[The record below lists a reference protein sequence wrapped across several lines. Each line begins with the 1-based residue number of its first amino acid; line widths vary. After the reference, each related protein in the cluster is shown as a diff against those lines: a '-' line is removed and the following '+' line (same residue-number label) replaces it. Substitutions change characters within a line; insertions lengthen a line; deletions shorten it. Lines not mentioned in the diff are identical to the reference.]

1 MNRKCLLLI
10 PLFFSSVIITA
21 CDNKPAVKT
30 TMEPEVGVVTLAPSS
45 VNIKSELPGRA
56 LAFEIAEIRP
66 QVGGIIIKRNFV
78 EGDKVSKGESLY
90 QIDPAPLQ
98 ARLDSAKGALAKAQ
112 ATANNVRL
120 TLNRQSALIK
130 SNYVSRQDY
139 DTTRSQLNEAQA
151 NVAVAKAD
159 LEQATINLRYANVT
173 SPIDG
178 ISGKSSVTVGALV
191 TANQENSLVTVQ
203 RLDPIYVDLT
213 QSVQDFLRLKEE
225 KANGKIAQ
233 QQGKIAQQQGKI
245 PVELMLENGKPYR
258 HTGTLEFSDPAVD
271 ETTGSVTL
279 RAIFPNPEGE
289 ILPGMYVT
297 ALLDEG
303 SQQNVLMVPQQGIT
317 HNEQGKATALILD
330 QENVVQLR
338 EINAVK
344 AVGNQWLVTAG
355 LRPGDRVIVSGLQ
368 RIRPGSKARVLPSKL
383 NTPDTVAEQ

>member
-139 DTTRSQLNEAQA
+139 DTTLSQLNEAQA

-233 QQGKIAQQQGKI
+233 QQGKI

-279 RAIFPNPEGE
+279 RAVFPNPQGE

-368 RIRPGSKARVLPSKL
+368 RIRPGIKARVLPSKL

>member
-30 TMEPEVGVVTLAPSS
+30 AMEPEVGVVTLAPSS

-191 TANQENSLVTVQ
+191 TANQENALVTVQ

-225 KANGKIAQ
+225 KAN
-233 QQGKIAQQQGKI
+233 GKIAQQQGKI

-279 RAIFPNPEGE
+279 RAVFPNPEGE

-355 LRPGDRVIVSGLQ
+355 LHPGDRVIVSGLQ
-368 RIRPGSKARVLPSKL
+368 RIRPGIKARVLPSKL
-383 NTPDTVAEQ
+383 NAPDTVAEQ

>member
-30 TMEPEVGVVTLAPSS
+30 TMEPEVGVVTLVPSS

-159 LEQATINLRYANVT
+159 LEQATINLQYANVT

-233 QQGKIAQQQGKI
+233 QQGKI

-279 RAIFPNPEGE
+279 RAVFPNPEGE

>member
-139 DTTRSQLNEAQA
+139 DTTRTQLNEAQA

-233 QQGKIAQQQGKI
+233 QQGKI

-279 RAIFPNPEGE
+279 RAVFPNPEGE

-368 RIRPGSKARVLPSKL
+368 RIRPGIKARVLPSKL
-383 NTPDTVAEQ
+383 NTSDTVAEQ

>member
-21 CDNKPAVKT
+21 CDNKPAVKAA
-30 TMEPEVGVVTLAPSS
+30 MEPEVGVVTLAPSS

-191 TANQENSLVTVQ
+191 TANQENALVTVQ

-225 KANGKIAQ
+225 KANGQ
-233 QQGKIAQQQGKI
+233 IAQQQGKI

-279 RAIFPNPEGE
+279 RAVFPNPEGE

-344 AVGNQWLVTAG
+344 AVGNQLLVTAG
-355 LRPGDRVIVSGLQ
+355 LHPGDRVIVSGLQ
-368 RIRPGSKARVLPSKL
+368 RIRPGIKARVHPSKL

>member
-21 CDNKPAVKT
+21 CDNKPAVKNT
-30 TMEPEVGVVTLAPSS
+30 AIEPEVGVITLAPSS

-56 LAFEIAEIRP
+56 VSFEIAEIRP
-66 QVGGIIIKRNFV
+66 QVGGIIIKRNFI
-78 EGDKVSKGESLY
+78 EGDKVSKGASLY

-98 ARLDSAKGALAKAQ
+98 AQLDSAKGALAKAL

-120 TLNRQSALIK
+120 TLNRQSALLK

-173 SPIDG
+173 SPIYG

-191 TANQENSLVTVQ
+191 TANQQNALVTVQ

-233 QQGKIAQQQGKI
+233 QQGKI

-258 HTGTLEFSDPAVD
+258 HTGTLEFADPAVD

-279 RAIFPNPEGE
+279 RAVFPNPEGE

-303 SQQNVLMVPQQGIT
+303 SQQNVLMVPQQGVT
-317 HNEQGKATALILD
+317 HNAQGKATVLLLD

-368 RIRPGSKARVLPSKL
+368 RIRPGVKARVLPSKL
-383 NTPDTVAEQ
+383 NPPDAVTKQ

>member
-120 TLNRQSALIK
+120 TLNRQSALIQ

-233 QQGKIAQQQGKI
+233 QQGKI

-279 RAIFPNPEGE
+279 RAVFPNPEGE

>member
-10 PLFFSSVIITA
+10 PLFFSSAIITA

-30 TMEPEVGVVTLAPSS
+30 TAMAPEVGVVTLAPSS

-56 LAFEIAEIRP
+56 VSFEIAEIRP
-66 QVGGIIIKRNFV
+66 QVGGIIIKRNFI

-98 ARLDSAKGALAKAQ
+98 ARLDSAKGALAKAM
-112 ATANNVRL
+112 ATANNIRL

-151 NVAVAKAD
+151 NVAVAKAE

-173 SPIDG
+173 SPIEG

-191 TANQENSLVTVQ
+191 TANQENALVTVQ

-225 KANGKIAQ
+225 KANGQIAQ
-233 QQGKIAQQQGKI
+233 QQVKI

-279 RAIFPNPEGE
+279 RAVFPNPEGE

-330 QENVVQLR
+330 PENVVQLR

-368 RIRPGSKARVLPSKL
+368 RIRPGIKARVLPSKL
-383 NTPDTVAEQ
+383 NTPDAVTEQ

>member
-78 EGDKVSKGESLY
+78 EGDKVRKGESLY

-139 DTTRSQLNEAQA
+139 DTTRTQLNEAQA

-191 TANQENSLVTVQ
+191 TANQENALVTVQ

-225 KANGKIAQ
+225 KANGQ
-233 QQGKIAQQQGKI
+233 IAQQQGKI

-279 RAIFPNPEGE
+279 RAVFPNPEGE

-368 RIRPGSKARVLPSKL
+368 RIRPGIKARVLPSKL
-383 NTPDTVAEQ
+383 NTSDTVAEQ

>member
-30 TMEPEVGVVTLAPSS
+30 AMEPEVGVVTLAPSS

-139 DTTRSQLNEAQA
+139 DTTRTQLNEAQA

-191 TANQENSLVTVQ
+191 TANQENALVTVQ

-225 KANGKIAQ
+225 KANGQ
-233 QQGKIAQQQGKI
+233 IAQQQGKI

-279 RAIFPNPEGE
+279 RAVFPNPEGE

-317 HNEQGKATALILD
+317 HNEQGKATTLILD

-368 RIRPGSKARVLPSKL
+368 RIRPGMKARVLPSKL

>member
-1 MNRKCLLLI
+1 MNRKYLLLI
-10 PLFFSSVIITA
+10 PLFFSSIIITA

-30 TMEPEVGVVTLAPSS
+30 AMEPEVGVITLAPSS

-191 TANQENSLVTVQ
+191 TANQENALVTVQ

-225 KANGKIAQ
+225 KANGQ
-233 QQGKIAQQQGKI
+233 IAQQQGKI

-279 RAIFPNPEGE
+279 RAVFPNPEGE

-368 RIRPGSKARVLPSKL
+368 RIRPGIKARVLPSKL

>member
-213 QSVQDFLRLKEE
+213 QTVQDFLRLKEE
-225 KANGKIAQ
+225 KAN
-233 QQGKIAQQQGKI
+233 GKIAQQQGKI

-317 HNEQGKATALILD
+317 HNEQGKATTLILD

-383 NTPDTVAEQ
+383 STPDTVAEQ

>member
-30 TMEPEVGVVTLAPSS
+30 AMEPEVGVVTLAPSS

-191 TANQENSLVTVQ
+191 TANQENALVTVQ

-225 KANGKIAQ
+225 KANGQ
-233 QQGKIAQQQGKI
+233 IAQQQGKI

-279 RAIFPNPEGE
+279 RAVFPNPEGE

-303 SQQNVLMVPQQGIT
+303 SQQNVLIVPQQGIT

-368 RIRPGSKARVLPSKL
+368 RIRPGIKARVLPSKL

>member
-21 CDNKPAVKT
+21 CDNKPAVET
-30 TMEPEVGVVTLAPSS
+30 AMEPEVGVVTLAPSS

-56 LAFEIAEIRP
+56 LAYEIAEIRP
-66 QVGGIIIKRNFV
+66 QVGGIIIKRNFI

-191 TANQENSLVTVQ
+191 TANQENALVTVQ

-225 KANGKIAQ
+225 KAN
-233 QQGKIAQQQGKI
+233 GKIAQQQGKI

-279 RAIFPNPEGE
+279 RAVFPNPEGE

-368 RIRPGSKARVLPSKL
+368 RIRPGIKARVLPSKL
-383 NTPDTVAEQ
+383 NAPDTVAEQ

>member
-30 TMEPEVGVVTLAPSS
+30 AMEPEVGVVTLAPSS

-191 TANQENSLVTVQ
+191 TANQENALVTVQ

-225 KANGKIAQ
+225 KANGQ
-233 QQGKIAQQQGKI
+233 IAQQQGKI

-258 HTGTLEFSDPAVD
+258 HTGKLEFSDPAVD

-279 RAIFPNPEGE
+279 RAVFPNPEGE

-355 LRPGDRVIVSGLQ
+355 LHPGDRVIVSGLQ
-368 RIRPGSKARVLPSKL
+368 RIRPGIKARVLPSKL
-383 NTPDTVAEQ
+383 TTPDAGTEQ

>member
-30 TMEPEVGVVTLAPSS
+30 AMEPEVGVVTLAPSS

-191 TANQENSLVTVQ
+191 TANQENALVTVQ

-225 KANGKIAQ
+225 KANGQ
-233 QQGKIAQQQGKI
+233 IAQQQGKI

-279 RAIFPNPEGE
+279 RAVFPNPEGE

-368 RIRPGSKARVLPSKL
+368 RIRPGIKARVLPSKL
-383 NTPDTVAEQ
+383 TTPDAGTEQ

>member
-30 TMEPEVGVVTLAPSS
+30 AMEPEVGVVTLAPSS

-191 TANQENSLVTVQ
+191 TANQENALVTVQ

-225 KANGKIAQ
+225 KANGQ
-233 QQGKIAQQQGKI
+233 IAQQQGKI

-279 RAIFPNPEGE
+279 RAVFPNPEGE

>member
-30 TMEPEVGVVTLAPSS
+30 AMEPEVGVVTLAPSS

-191 TANQENSLVTVQ
+191 TANQENALVTVQ

-225 KANGKIAQ
+225 KANGQ
-233 QQGKIAQQQGKI
+233 IAQQQGKI

-279 RAIFPNPEGE
+279 RAVFPNPEGE

-355 LRPGDRVIVSGLQ
+355 LHPSDRVIVSGLQ
-368 RIRPGSKARVLPSKL
+368 RIRPGIKARVLPSKL

>member
-30 TMEPEVGVVTLAPSS
+30 AMEPEVGVVTLAPSS

-112 ATANNVRL
+112 ATTNNVRL

-139 DTTRSQLNEAQA
+139 DTTRTQLNEAQA

-191 TANQENSLVTVQ
+191 TANQENALVTVQ

-225 KANGKIAQ
+225 KANGQ
-233 QQGKIAQQQGKI
+233 IAQQQGKI

-279 RAIFPNPEGE
+279 RAVFPNPEGE

-355 LRPGDRVIVSGLQ
+355 LHPGDRVIVSGLQ
-368 RIRPGSKARVLPSKL
+368 RIRPGIKARVLPSKL

>member
-120 TLNRQSALIK
+120 TLNRQSALIQ

-233 QQGKIAQQQGKI
+233 QQGKI

-279 RAIFPNPEGE
+279 RAVFPNPEGE

-317 HNEQGKATALILD
+317 HNEQGKATTLILD

>member
-30 TMEPEVGVVTLAPSS
+30 PSMEPEVGVVTLAPSS

-56 LAFEIAEIRP
+56 VSFEIAEIRP
-66 QVGGIIIKRNFV
+66 QVGGIIIKRNFI

-98 ARLDSAKGALAKAQ
+98 ARLDAARGALAKAQ

-139 DTTRSQLNEAQA
+139 DTTRSQLNEAEA

-173 SPIDG
+173 SPIEG

-191 TANQENSLVTVQ
+191 TANQGNALVTVQ

-225 KANGKIAQ
+225 KASGKIAQ
-233 QQGKIAQQQGKI
+233 QKGKI

-258 HTGTLEFSDPAVD
+258 YTGTLEFSDPAVD

-279 RAIFPNPEGE
+279 RAVFPNPQGE

-303 SQQNVLMVPQQGIT
+303 NQQNVLMVPQQGIT
-317 HNEQGKATALILD
+317 HNAQGKATALILD

-344 AVGNQWLVTAG
+344 AVGNQWLVTTG
-355 LRPGDRVIVSGLQ
+355 LHPGDRVIVSGLQ
-368 RIRPGSKARVLPSKL
+368 RIRPGIKARILAAKT
-383 NTPDTVAEQ
+383 NTPDAVTEQ

>member
-30 TMEPEVGVVTLAPSS
+30 AMEPEVGVVTLAPSS

-66 QVGGIIIKRNFV
+66 QVGGIIIKRNFI

-191 TANQENSLVTVQ
+191 TANQENALVTVQ

-225 KANGKIAQ
+225 KANGQ
-233 QQGKIAQQQGKI
+233 IAQQQGKI

-279 RAIFPNPEGE
+279 RAVFPNPEGE

-330 QENVVQLR
+330 QENVVQQR

-368 RIRPGSKARVLPSKL
+368 RIRPGMKARVLPSKL
-383 NTPDTVAEQ
+383 NIPDTVAEQ

>member
-30 TMEPEVGVVTLAPSS
+30 AMEPEVGVVTLAPSS

-56 LAFEIAEIRP
+56 VSFEIAEIRP
-66 QVGGIIIKRNFV
+66 QVGGIIIKRNFI

-98 ARLDSAKGALAKAQ
+98 ARLDAARGALAKAQ

-173 SPIDG
+173 SPIEG

-191 TANQENSLVTVQ
+191 TANQGNALVTVQ

-225 KANGKIAQ
+225 KASGKIAQ
-233 QQGKIAQQQGKI
+233 QKGKI

-258 HTGTLEFSDPAVD
+258 YTGTLEFSDPAVD
-271 ETTGSVTL
+271 ENTGSVTL
-279 RAIFPNPEGE
+279 RAVFPNPEGE

-317 HNEQGKATALILD
+317 HNAQGKATALILD

-344 AVGNQWLVTAG
+344 AVGNQWLVTTG
-355 LRPGDRVIVSGLQ
+355 LHPGDRVIVSGLQ
-368 RIRPGSKARVLPSKL
+368 RIRPGIKARILAAKP
-383 NTPDTVAEQ
+383 NTPDTVTEQ

>member
-10 PLFFSSVIITA
+10 PLFFSSIIITA

-30 TMEPEVGVVTLAPSS
+30 AMEPEVGVVTLAPSS

-191 TANQENSLVTVQ
+191 TANQENALVTVQ

-225 KANGKIAQ
+225 KANGQ
-233 QQGKIAQQQGKI
+233 IAQQQGKI

-279 RAIFPNPEGE
+279 RAVFPNPEGE

-368 RIRPGSKARVLPSKL
+368 RIRPGIKARALPSKL

>member
-1 MNRKCLLLI
+1 MNRKCLLLV
-10 PLFFSSVIITA
+10 PLFFSTAIITA
-21 CDNKPAVKT
+21 CDNKPSEKPTAMT
-30 TMEPEVGVVTLAPSS
+30 PEVGVITLAPSS

-56 LAFEIAEIRP
+56 VAFEIAEIRP
-66 QVGGIIIKRNFV
+66 QVGGIIIKRNFA

-98 ARLDSAKGALAKAQ
+98 AKLDSAKGALAKALS
-112 ATANNVRL
+112 TANNVRL
-120 TLNRQSALIK
+120 IANRQSALLK

-139 DTTRSQLNEAQA
+139 DTTRSQLNEAEA
-151 NVAVAKAD
+151 NIAVARAE
-159 LEQATINLRYANVT
+159 LEQATINLHYANVT

-191 TANQENSLVTVQ
+191 TANQQNALVTVQ
-203 RLDPIYVDLT
+203 RLDPIYIDLT

-225 KANGKIAQ
+225 KSSGKIE
-233 QQGKIAQQQGKI
+233 QGTSKI

-258 HTGTLEFSDPAVD
+258 YAGTLEFSDPAVD
-271 ETTGSVTL
+271 EATGSVTL
-279 RAIFPNPEGE
+279 RAVFPNPESE

-303 SQQNVLMVPQQGIT
+303 TQQNVLMVPQAGVT
-317 HNEQGKATALILD
+317 HNEQGKATVLILD
-330 QENVVQLR
+330 QNNVVQLR

-368 RIRPGSKARVLPSKL
+368 RVRPGVKARVRSSAL
-383 NTPDTVAEQ
+383 NKPDTVTEQ

>member
-10 PLFFSSVIITA
+10 PLFFSSIIITA

-30 TMEPEVGVVTLAPSS
+30 AMEPEVGVVTLAPSS

-191 TANQENSLVTVQ
+191 TANQENALVTVQ

-225 KANGKIAQ
+225 KANGQ
-233 QQGKIAQQQGKI
+233 IAQQQGKI

-279 RAIFPNPEGE
+279 RAVFPNPEGE

-303 SQQNVLMVPQQGIT
+303 CQQNVLMVPQQGIT

-368 RIRPGSKARVLPSKL
+368 RIRPGIKARVLPSKL

>member
-30 TMEPEVGVVTLAPSS
+30 TIEPEVGVVTLVPSS

-191 TANQENSLVTVQ
+191 TANQENALVTVQ

-225 KANGKIAQ
+225 KANGQ
-233 QQGKIAQQQGKI
+233 IAQQQGKI

-279 RAIFPNPEGE
+279 RAVFPNPEGE

>member
-139 DTTRSQLNEAQA
+139 DTTLSQLNEAQA

-233 QQGKIAQQQGKI
+233 QQGKI

-279 RAIFPNPEGE
+279 RAVFPNPQGE

>member
-30 TMEPEVGVVTLAPSS
+30 TMEPEVGVVTLVPSS

-233 QQGKIAQQQGKI
+233 QQGKI

-279 RAIFPNPEGE
+279 RAVFPNPEGE

-383 NTPDTVAEQ
+383 STPDTVAEQ

>member
-120 TLNRQSALIK
+120 TLNRQSALIQ

-233 QQGKIAQQQGKI
+233 QQGKI

-271 ETTGSVTL
+271 ETTGSLTL
-279 RAIFPNPEGE
+279 RAVFPNPEGE

>member
-21 CDNKPAVKT
+21 CDNKPAINPT
-30 TMEPEVGVVTLAPSS
+30 SREPEVGVITLAPSS

-56 LAFEIAEIRP
+56 VSFEIAEIRP
-66 QVGGIIIKRNFV
+66 QVGGIIIKRNFI
-78 EGDKVSKGESLY
+78 EGDKVNQGESLY

-98 ARLDSAKGALAKAQ
+98 ARLDAAKGALAKAQ
-112 ATANNVRL
+112 ATANNIRL
-120 TLNRQSALIK
+120 TLNRQSALLK

-159 LEQATINLRYANVT
+159 LEQAAINLRYANVT

-191 TANQENSLVTVQ
+191 TANQGNALVTVQ

-233 QQGKIAQQQGKI
+233 QKGRI

-279 RAIFPNPEGE
+279 RAVFPNPDGE

-303 SQQNVLMVPQQGIT
+303 SQQDVLMVPQQGVT

-368 RIRPGSKARVLPSKL
+368 RIRPGMKARVLPSKL
-383 NTPDTVAEQ
+383 NTPDAVTEQ

>member
-30 TMEPEVGVVTLAPSS
+30 AMEPEVGVVTLAPSS

-139 DTTRSQLNEAQA
+139 DTTRSQLDEAQA

-233 QQGKIAQQQGKI
+233 QQGKI

-279 RAIFPNPEGE
+279 RAVFPNPEGE

>member
-10 PLFFSSVIITA
+10 PLFFSSAIITA

-30 TMEPEVGVVTLAPSS
+30 TAMAPEVGVVTLAPSS

-56 LAFEIAEIRP
+56 VSFEIAEIRP
-66 QVGGIIIKRNFV
+66 QVGGIIIKRNFI

-98 ARLDSAKGALAKAQ
+98 ARLDSAKGALAKAM
-112 ATANNVRL
+112 ATANNIRL

-151 NVAVAKAD
+151 NVAVAKAE

-173 SPIDG
+173 SPIEG

-191 TANQENSLVTVQ
+191 TANQENALVTVQ

-225 KANGKIAQ
+225 KANGQ
-233 QQGKIAQQQGKI
+233 IAQQQGKI

-279 RAIFPNPEGE
+279 RAVFPNPEGE

-330 QENVVQLR
+330 PENVVQLR

-355 LRPGDRVIVSGLQ
+355 LGPGDRVIVSGLQ
-368 RIRPGSKARVLPSKL
+368 RIRPGIKARVLHSK
-383 NTPDTVAEQ
+383 TEHT

>member
-1 MNRKCLLLI
+1 MNRKRLLLI
-10 PLFFSSVIITA
+10 PLFFSVAIITA
-21 CDNKPAVKT
+21 CDNKPSEKNMT
-30 TMEPEVGVVTLAPSS
+30 KEPEVGVITLTPSS
-45 VNIKSELPGRA
+45 IDIKSELPGRA
-56 LAFEIAEIRP
+56 ISFEIAEIRP
-66 QVGGIIIKRNFV
+66 QVSGIIIKRNFN

-98 ARLDSAKGALAKAQ
+98 AKLDAAKGSLAKALS
-112 ATANNVRL
+112 TANNARL
-120 TLNRQSALIK
+120 TLQRQSALLK

-139 DTTRSQLNEAQA
+139 DTTRSQLNEADA
-151 NVAVAKAD
+151 NVAVARAD
-159 LEQATINLRYANVT
+159 VEQAAINLHYANVT

-178 ISGKSSVTVGALV
+178 ISGTSSVTVGALV
-191 TANQENSLVTVQ
+191 TANQENALVTVQ
-203 RLDPIYVDLT
+203 QLDPIYVDLT

-225 KANGKIAQ
+225 KSSGKIAQ
-233 QQGKIAQQQGKI
+233 QKGQI

-258 HTGTLEFSDPAVD
+258 YSGMLQFSDPTVD

-279 RAIFPNPEGE
+279 RAIFPNPDGE

-303 SQQNVLMVPQQGIT
+303 RQQNVLMVPQQGVT

-330 QENVVQLR
+330 QKNRVQLR

-368 RIRPGSKARVLPSKL
+368 RIRPGMKARVLSSPS
-383 NTPDTVAEQ
+383 NSPDTVTEQ

>member
-30 TMEPEVGVVTLAPSS
+30 TMEPEVGVVTLVPSS

-139 DTTRSQLNEAQA
+139 DTTLSQLNEAQA

-233 QQGKIAQQQGKI
+233 QQGKI

-279 RAIFPNPEGE
+279 RAVFPNPEGE

-303 SQQNVLMVPQQGIT
+303 SQQNVFMVPQQGIT
-317 HNEQGKATALILD
+317 HNEPGKATALILD

>member
-30 TMEPEVGVVTLAPSS
+30 PSMEPEVGVVTLAPSS

-56 LAFEIAEIRP
+56 VSFEIAEIRP
-66 QVGGIIIKRNFV
+66 QVGGIIIKRNFI

-98 ARLDSAKGALAKAQ
+98 ARLDAARGALAKAL

-139 DTTRSQLNEAQA
+139 DTTRSQLNEAEA

-173 SPIDG
+173 SPIEG

-191 TANQENSLVTVQ
+191 TANQGNALVTVQ

-225 KANGKIAQ
+225 KASGKIAQ
-233 QQGKIAQQQGKI
+233 QKGKI

-258 HTGTLEFSDPAVD
+258 YTGTLEFSDPAVD

-279 RAIFPNPEGE
+279 RAVFPNPQGE

-303 SQQNVLMVPQQGIT
+303 NQQNVLMVPQQGIT
-317 HNEQGKATALILD
+317 HNAQGKATALILD

-344 AVGNQWLVTAG
+344 AVGNQWLVTTG
-355 LRPGDRVIVSGLQ
+355 LHPGDRVIVSGLQ
-368 RIRPGSKARVLPSKL
+368 RIRPGIKARILAAKP
-383 NTPDTVAEQ
+383 NTPDTVTEQ

>member
-66 QVGGIIIKRNFV
+66 QVGGTIIKRNFV

-139 DTTRSQLNEAQA
+139 DTTLSQLNEAQA

-233 QQGKIAQQQGKI
+233 QQGKI

-279 RAIFPNPEGE
+279 RAVFPNPEGE

-368 RIRPGSKARVLPSKL
+368 RIRPGIKARVLPSKL

>member
-233 QQGKIAQQQGKI
+233 QQGKI

-258 HTGTLEFSDPAVD
+258 HTGTFEFSDPAVD

-279 RAIFPNPEGE
+279 RAVFPNPEGE